1 MLLEGRI
8 TCYTAKHEANR
19 CHDRNWDMSTTKR
32 LGQFLSA
39 FGGDWLAMMSGPPT
53 VPLAFFAFYVTNQTL
68 KILFASLAVACG
80 FCASFRIWSKER
92 EKVEEEVAKRGRPE
106 LTASFLTLASGE
118 AFPAVLLVLRNGA
131 TAPAV
136 GIHVDD
142 IRCGSKVLRF
152 FPPES
157 IQPNTGH
164 HIDCQILENGW
175 GVKNNFAELFD
186 AKNFM
191 EHIQKGKMHTD
202 TLRVRVVY
210 QNLDSRL
217 AQTTWVLTFDC
228 RYDYTQHRIFSGSQS
243 LDRLKP

>member
-1 MLLEGRI
+1 
-8 TCYTAKHEANR
+8 
-19 CHDRNWDMSTTKR
+19 MSAKR

-39 FGGDWLAMMSGPPT
+39 FGSDWLTKMSGPPT
-53 VPLAFFAFYVTNQTL
+53 VPLTILAFYVSNQTL
-68 KILFASLAVACG
+68 KIAFASLAVVCG
-80 FCASFRIWSKER
+80 FSASFIIWSKER
-92 EKVEEEVAKRGRPE
+92 EKLEEEVAKRGRPE

-118 AFPAVLLVLRNGA
+118 AFPAVLLMLRNGS

-136 GIHVDD
+136 GIYVDD

-157 IQPNTGH
+157 IQPGTGH

-186 AKNFM
+186 ARNFV

-202 TLRVRVVY
+202 ILRVRVVY

-217 AQTTWVLTFDC
+217 SQTTWVLTFDC
-228 RYDYTQHRIFSGSQS
+228 WYNYTQHRIFSGSQS
-243 LDRLKP
+243 LDRSKP